1 MNRAVRNFHLPLPE
15 PTYRRLRDAAQ
26 RANQPATVVARYAIE
41 SWLRQQ
47 RKAALHET
55 IAAYAAEVAGSL
67 DDLDPELEAASLEV
81 WRPRRERERTRGGA
95 GGVFGPDSRRGP
107 GPSHRVG

>member
-26 RANQPATVVARYAIE
+26 RANQPATVVARDAIE

-47 RKAALHET
+47 RKAALHEA

-67 DDLDPELEAASLEV
+67 DDLHPELEAASPEV
-81 WRPRRERERTRGGA
+81 WRPRRGRKRTRWDA
-95 GGVFGPDSRRGP
+95 G
-107 GPSHRVG
+107 RVSWPLAAP